1 VAVPRRGR
9 FLRVEKRQ
17 EMRKRRVEAL
27 LIDFYGT
34 ISAGDREA
42 VEATC
47 ADIVAACSLSSITSP
62 AALAIRWGERF
73 FAQIGESNHH
83 AFRTLYECEV
93 DSLRL
98 TLAELGVAP
107 DPEPLVERL
116 EQYWRD
122 PPVYDDAIE
131 FLANVDLPVCCV
143 SNADRKPLLAAIER
157 HKLRFDAVVTSEDAR
172 CYKPNAEIFRRAVRA
187 LGTDTDALVH
197 VGDSLHSDVGGAS
210 SLGIATVWVERDS
223 RIHDIG
229 ECCPDWTIASLTGIR
244 EILSCLSVK

>member
-1 VAVPRRGR
+1 MP
-9 FLRVEKRQ
+9 
-17 EMRKRRVEAL
+17 KRRFEAL

-47 ADIVAACSLSSITSP
+47 ADVVAACRLSSTISP

-73 FAQIGESNHH
+73 FAQIEQSSHNT
-83 AFRTLYECEV
+83 FRTLYEWEV
-93 DSLRL
+93 ESLRL

-107 DPEPLVERL
+107 DPEPLVARL
-116 EQYWRD
+116 ERYWRD

-131 FLANVDLPVCCV
+131 FLSSVDLPVCCV
-143 SNADRKPLLAAIER
+143 SNADTKPLLTAIER
-157 HKLRFDAVVTSEDAR
+157 HKLRFDAIVTSEDAR
-172 CYKPNAEIFRRAVRA
+172 SYKPNAEIFRRAVRA

-210 SLGIATVWVERDS
+210 SLGIATVWVERNS

-229 ECCPDWTIASLTGIR
+229 ECRPDWTIDSLTGIR
-244 EILSCLSVK
+244 EILSSLSVK